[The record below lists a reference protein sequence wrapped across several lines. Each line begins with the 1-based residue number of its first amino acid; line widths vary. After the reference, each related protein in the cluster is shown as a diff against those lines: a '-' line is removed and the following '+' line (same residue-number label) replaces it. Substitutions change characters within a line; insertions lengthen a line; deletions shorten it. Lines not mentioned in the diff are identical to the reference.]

1 MSEKLKV
8 ETDLPEAP
16 EGQQYPNLIATNAV
30 LSYLREIFMALDNMS
45 FQIRTTMNSII
56 NTDGASMS
64 MENPNDKDS
73 AGDPIMAGINQEE
86 NENND

>member
-8 ETDLPEAP
+8 ETDLPDAP

-64 MENPNDKDS
+64 MENPNDADS
-73 AGDPIMAGINQEE
+73 SGDPIMAGVDKE
-86 NENND
+86 NDNV